1 MPPWCRLGAA
11 SAKPRRIHALFSM
24 NFGVFNVFA
33 CLTHGTQAKAMQ
45 KFYEEQETAIS
56 EELASLQPRQSAVEN
71 IGESLR
77 EILVKSSSG
86 FEAPLNNHHI
96 HIFPETLRRMQESPH
111 NLMADLVAFGTDT
124 WVCAFT
130 QKQTQI
136 MADLFFMKYTKPFI
150 AADPTPEQ
158 VAKRD
163 YQVALKT
170 ARIARYIADAAHN
183 AVVSRATEWSA
194 ADKALAQATA
204 AHSTA
209 KEAVTASVH
218 LHDTKTNQESV
229 KKAELTEREAAAK
242 RSRHA

>member
-1 MPPWCRLGAA
+1 
-11 SAKPRRIHALFSM
+11 
-24 NFGVFNVFA
+24 
-33 CLTHGTQAKAMQ
+33 MQ
-45 KFYEEQETAIS
+45 KFYEEQETAVR
-56 EELASLQPRQSAVEN
+56 EELASLQSRQNAVDG
-71 IGESLR
+71 IGKSLR

-86 FEAPLNNHHI
+86 FEAPRNNHHI
-96 HIFPETLRRMQESPH
+96 HIFPETLRRIQESPH

-130 QKQTQI
+130 PEQTQT
-136 MADLFFMKYTKPFI
+136 MADLFFMKYTTPVI
-150 AADPTPEQ
+150 PADPTPEQ
-158 VAKRD
+158 VARRD

-170 ARIARYIADAAHN
+170 ARIARYIADAASK

-194 ADKALAQATA
+194 ANKALAQATA

-218 LHDTKTNQESV
+218 LHATKTDEESV
-229 KKAELTEREAAAK
+229 KKAELTAARTRSEETEREAAAK